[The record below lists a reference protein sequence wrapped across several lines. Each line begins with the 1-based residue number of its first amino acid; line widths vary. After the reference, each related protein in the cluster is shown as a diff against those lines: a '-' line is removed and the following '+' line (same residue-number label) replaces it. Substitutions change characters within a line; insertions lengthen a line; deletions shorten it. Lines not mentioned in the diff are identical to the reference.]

1 MSHSP
6 HSDLGLVNTTAGP
19 SPLRELGGGVGIVI
33 PSISCTLS
41 ALYPVSQSSQS
52 QPGGQVALS
61 TLTEKETEN
70 QRVTFLRSHGCKWQV
85 RNLAI
90 RFMNFPLYLK
100 K

>member
-6 HSDLGLVNTTAGP
+6 HSDLGLANTATGP
-19 SPLRELGGGVGIVI
+19 SPLRE
-33 PSISCTLS
+33 LS

-70 QRVTFLRSHGCKWQV
+70 QRVTFLRSHDSKWQV
-85 RNLAI
+85 RNLAV
-90 RFMNFPLYLK
+90 RFMNFLLYLK
-100 K
+100 KIKKHFRKDEGGEE